1 MPPIVLP
8 TICALDCPDACSLHI
23 TVEGDR
29 VTHLAGDP
37 SHPVTKGFAC
47 AKMARY
53 PQRQEQDDRLL
64 LPQKRVGKKGEGR
77 FETISWET
85 ALDEIADRVRAI
97 VEQHGPQSILPYGY
111 GGTMG
116 VIEGTSPFAFFR
128 RLGAL
133 ELDQTICAATGGTAW
148 EVNYGPN
155 KLGTDPEDLIHS
167 KYIVLW
173 GINALRSNSHIAPIL
188 KEAKRNGCHILHID
202 PYRNETSR
210 FADEH
215 WQIKVGTDAALAL
228 AIGNE
233 IFRNNWQD
241 TSYLSEF
248 AHGLDEYRDAC
259 AQWTLERAAEYCD
272 VPLDALREMV
282 QRFATSEA
290 SYIKVGY
297 GMTRNE
303 GGGNALRAITLL
315 PALIGA
321 WKKKGGGGGLSTSGA
336 FGLNTHRVSGSH
348 LIKPGTRHVNMTLL
362 ASELDPQKSSVRG
375 LFVFNSNPAAVAPD
389 SSRVRNGLGNEN
401 LFTVVLEHFQTDTAD
416 YADYLL
422 PATTFLEHTDVYTSY
437 GHYHLQYSEPVVAA
451 RGQAKSNRW
460 IFAELARRLGFE
472 DECLYWTPKQ
482 IVEELLT
489 SSNPRLAGITPQR
502 LMKEKSVKLQLPTP
516 FLPYS
521 DGSNFSD
528 RKIRFSPAPK
538 QLDFEVQP
546 SEEYPLRLISPPGPF
561 IINTSMGNVPSVI
574 KMAGGEPQIIIHPS
588 DAAPLGIV
596 GGDRVNVTSVNGS
609 ILRKAIVSEDGKP
622 GVAIALGQWWPKLAP
637 DRKSLNDI
645 TSERLTDLGG
655 GSTFGNPVV
664 RVTKALLSPGC
675 ES

>member
-1 MPPIVLP
+1 MTPIVLP

-29 VTHLAGDP
+29 VTRLAGDP
-37 SHPVTKGFAC
+37 SHPVTQGFAC
-47 AKMARY
+47 VKMARY
-53 PQRQEQDDRLL
+53 PERQEQEDRLL
-64 LPQKRVGKKGEGR
+64 LPQRRVGKKGEGR
-77 FETISWET
+77 FETISWDT
-85 ALDEIADRVRAI
+85 ALDEIAERIQSI
-97 VEQHGPQSILPYGY
+97 VEQYGPQSILPYCY

-116 VIEGTSPFAFFR
+116 IIEGASPMAFFR

-133 ELDQTICAATGGTAW
+133 ELDQTICASTGGAAW
-148 EVNYGPN
+148 EANYGPN
-155 KLGTDPEDLIHS
+155 KIGTDPEDLIHS
-167 KYIVLW
+167 KTIVLW

-188 KEAKRNGCHILHID
+188 KIARKNGCHILHID

-228 AIGNE
+228 AIGHE

-241 TSYLSEF
+241 TDYLNEH
-248 AHGLDEYRDAC
+248 AIGIDEYREAC
-259 AQWTLERAAEYCD
+259 SHWSLERAAEYCD
-272 VPLDALREMV
+272 IPLQPLREMV
-282 QRFATSEA
+282 RRFATSEA
-290 SYIKVGY
+290 SFIKVGY

-303 GGGNALRAITLL
+303 GGGNALRAIALL

-321 WKKKGGGGGLSTSGA
+321 WRKRGGGGCLSTSGA
-336 FGLNTHRVSGSH
+336 FGLNTKRVSGSH
-348 LIKPGTRHVNMTLL
+348 LIRPGSRHVNMTLL
-362 ASELDPQKSSVRG
+362 ASELDPDSTSVRG
-375 LFVFNSNPAAVAPD
+375 LFVYNSNPAAVAPD
-389 SSRVRNGLGNEN
+389 SSRVRRGLSNEN

-422 PATTFLEHTDVYTSY
+422 PATTFLEHTDVYTAY
-437 GHYHLQYSEPVVAA
+437 GHYYLQYSEPVVAA
-451 RGQAKSNRW
+451 RGQSKSNRW
-460 IFAELARRLGFE
+460 IFMELARRLGFD

-489 SSNPRLAGITPQR
+489 SSNPNLAGITAEQ
-502 LMKEKSVKLQLPTP
+502 LMKERSVKLKLPVP

-528 RKIRFSPAPK
+528 RKIRFSPAPQ
-538 QLDFEVQP
+538 QLDFEEQP
-546 SEEYPLRLISPPGPF
+546 CAEYPLRLISPPGPF
-561 IINTSMGNVPSVI
+561 ILNTSMGNVPSVI
-574 KMAGGEPQIIIHPS
+574 KLAGGEPQIIIHPL
-588 DAAPLGIV
+588 DAIPLGIAD
-596 GGDRVNVTSVNGS
+596 GDHVNVTSCNGS
-609 ILRKAIVSEDGKP
+609 ILRKVIVSDDAKP

-664 RVTKALLSPGC
+664 RVTKASSANRLPV
-675 ES
+675 